1 MRQLAL
7 PTRVPLAPHDAASV
21 APEAAASR
29 SALYTLAGFKAAFTF
44 AQVMPRA
51 ACQWLAPRIALASYE
66 RRPRVRAAL
75 EGNLRRVTG
84 RQGAE
89 LRALCRENVAS
100 FGRML
105 ADYFLCAGMNAAPRA
120 DSLLEE
126 WRGLDHLEAARAR
139 GRGTIVVTAHL
150 GHWELGGITLA
161 RHGWPL
167 TVVTLEEPSTGL
179 TRWRDACR
187 AHLGIRTIAVG
198 PGHPFSFV
206 ELIQTLRRNEL
217 VAMLVDRPYAG
228 TGAPVRFFGAKTEFS
243 TAPALLAH
251 HTGAAVLPAFVLQK
265 PNGRYVSFAD
275 PPIAL
280 AEDKDPRRGLG
291 ENTQRIAT
299 IFEAIIR
306 AHPEQWFNYV
316 PVWNAPESTA

>member
-7 PTRVPLAPHDAASV
+7 PTRVDLPAHAPTDPE
-21 APEAAASR
+21 PEAASPR
-29 SALYTLAGFKAAFTF
+29 SSLYTLAGFKAAFTF

-51 ACQWLAPRIALASYE
+51 VCQWLAPRIALASYN
-66 RRPRVRAAL
+66 RRASVRTAL
-75 EGNLRRVTG
+75 EENLHRVTG
-84 RQGAE
+84 QRGPA
-89 LRALCRENVAS
+89 LDALCRENVTN
-100 FGRML
+100 FGRMM
-105 ADYFLCAGMNAAPRA
+105 ADYFLCAGMDASARA
-120 DSLLEE
+120 DRLLEE
-126 WRGLDHLEAARAR
+126 WRGLEHLESARQH

-150 GHWELGGITLA
+150 GHWELGGVTLA

-167 TVVTLEEPSTGL
+167 TVVTLEEPSTSL

-206 ELIQTLRRNEL
+206 ELIQTLRRNEI

-228 TGAPVRFFGAKTEFS
+228 TGAPVEFFGERTEFS

-251 HTGAAVLPAFVLQK
+251 HTGARVLPAFVLQK
-265 PNGRYVSFAD
+265 PNGRYISFAD
-275 PPIAL
+275 PPIEL
-280 AEDKDPRRGLG
+280 QQNKDPRRMLG

-299 IFEAIIR
+299 IFESIVR
-306 AHPEQWFNYV
+306 THPHQWFNYV
-316 PVWNAPESTA
+316 PVWNGSGTP

>member
-1 MRQLAL
+1 MAE
-7 PTRVPLAPHDAASV
+7 PDAS
-21 APEAAASR
+21 PPR
-29 SALYTLAGFKAAFTF
+29 SSLYTLAGFKAAFTF

-51 ACQWLAPRIALASYE
+51 VCQWLAPRIALASY
-66 RRPRVRAAL
+66 RRRAPVRAAL
-75 EGNLRRVTG
+75 EDNLRRVTG
-84 RQGAE
+84 KDGAE
-89 LRALCRENVAS
+89 LDALCGENVAN

-105 ADYFLCAGMNAAPRA
+105 ADYFLCAGMNASSRA
-120 DSLLEE
+120 DRLLEE
-126 WRGLDHLEAARAR
+126 WRGLEHLEAARAH
-139 GRGTIVVTAHL
+139 GHGTIVVTAHL
-150 GHWELGGITLA
+150 GHWELGGVTLA

-167 TVVTLEEPSTGL
+167 TVVTLEEPSTSL

-206 ELIQTLRRNEL
+206 ELIQTLRRNEI

-228 TGAPVRFFGAKTEFS
+228 TGAPVRFFGEKTEFS

-251 HTGAAVLPAFVLQK
+251 HTGARVLPAFVLQK

-280 AEDKDPRRGLG
+280 IEEKDPRRALG

-299 IFEAIIR
+299 SFEAIVR
-306 AHPEQWFNYV
+306 AHPHQWFNYV
-316 PVWNAPESTA
+316 PVWNGADAP

>member
-1 MRQLAL
+1 MRQLAI
-7 PTRVPLAPHDAASV
+7 PSRVQLAPHDAVSV
-21 APEAAASR
+21 EAEPPASR

-51 ACQWLAPRIALASYE
+51 ACQWLAPRIALASYH
-66 RRPRVRAAL
+66 RRAQVRSAL
-75 EGNLRRVTG
+75 EGNLHRVTG
-84 RQGAE
+84 LSGEALQK
-89 LRALCRENVAS
+89 LCRENVAS

-120 DSLLEE
+120 SRLLEE

-139 GRGTIVVTAHL
+139 GHGTIVVTAHL

-161 RHGWPL
+161 QHGWPL

-228 TGAPVRFFGAKTEFS
+228 TGAPVNFFGAQTEFS

-265 PNGRYVSFAD
+265 PSGRYVSFAD
-275 PPIAL
+275 PRIEL
-280 AEDKDPRRGLG
+280 IEDKDPRRALG

-306 AHPEQWFNYV
+306 AHPDQWFNYV
-316 PVWNAPESTA
+316 PVWNAAATIV

>member
-7 PTRVPLAPHDAASV
+7 PTRVDLPAHAPTDPE
-21 APEAAASR
+21 PEAASPR
-29 SALYTLAGFKAAFTF
+29 SSLYTLAGFKAAFTF

-51 ACQWLAPRIALASYE
+51 VCQWLAPRIALASYN
-66 RRPRVRAAL
+66 RRASVRTAL
-75 EGNLRRVTG
+75 EENLHRVTG
-84 RQGAE
+84 QRGPA
-89 LRALCRENVAS
+89 LDALCRENVTN
-100 FGRML
+100 FGRMM
-105 ADYFLCAGMNAAPRA
+105 ADYFLCAGMDASARA
-120 DSLLEE
+120 DRLLEE
-126 WRGLDHLEAARAR
+126 WRGLEHLEAARQH

-150 GHWELGGITLA
+150 GHWELGGVTLA

-167 TVVTLEEPSTGL
+167 TVVTLEEPSTSL

-206 ELIQTLRRNEL
+206 ELIQTLRRNEI

-228 TGAPVRFFGAKTEFS
+228 TGAPVEFFGERTEFS

-251 HTGAAVLPAFVLQK
+251 HTGARVLPAFVLQK
-265 PNGRYVSFAD
+265 PNGRYISFAD
-275 PPIAL
+275 PPIEL
-280 AEDKDPRRGLG
+280 QQNKDPRRMLG

-299 IFEAIIR
+299 IFESIVR
-306 AHPEQWFNYV
+306 THPHQWFNYV
-316 PVWNAPESTA
+316 PVWNGSGTP